1 MGTFSELLA
10 ASATARNSL
19 LCVGLDPRS
28 ASADEARRECFALID
43 ATFESAAAF
52 KANSGFFEVFGAEGI
67 AALRDVIAHVPQ
79 GTPLIL
85 DAKRGDIADSSEAY
99 ARAAFDALG
108 AHGITVNPY
117 VGRDGIAPFIA
128 RPERGAFV
136 LCKTSNPGGDD
147 FQALPVNG
155 LPLFIEVAA
164 RAATWNTRGNVGLV
178 VGATYPEAL
187 AQVRAVAPE
196 LWILLPGI
204 GTQGGDLSASVAAG
218 LRADGLGLLISA
230 SRSIAKAADPAAE
243 ARRLRDE
250 INACRHAFVA
260 TPRTNMA
267 PVRGAQATAPATAPG
282 PLRSDGGEPRP
293 TVTPLSL
300 LPANPATVST
310 SIADL
315 AHDLVEIECV
325 RFGKFTMKSGL
336 PTPIYIDLRR
346 LVSRPSVLKRV
357 ARAYAEVLRGLEFQR
372 VAGIPYAA
380 LPIATAIALHM
391 DRPLIYPRREAKEY
405 GTRAAIEGD
414 YKGGERVVV
423 IDDLATTGE
432 TKIETIQKLES
443 AGLLVRDVVV
453 LIDREQGATDTL
465 AKAGY
470 HMHAVVTL
478 STLLEAWRKSG
489 AITGA
494 QYIEVKEYLRRAA

>member
-10 ASATARNSL
+10 ASASARNSL

-43 ATFESAAAF
+43 ATVGSAAAF
-52 KANSGFFEVFGAEGI
+52 KANSAFFEVFGAEGM
-67 AALRDVIAHVPQ
+67 AALRDVIAHVPR

-99 ARAAFDALG
+99 ARAAFDVLG
-108 AHGITVNPY
+108 AHCITVSPY
-117 VGRDGIAPFIA
+117 VGGDGIAPFIA

-136 LCKTSNPGGDD
+136 LCKTSNPGGGDL
-147 FQALPVNG
+147 QALPVNG
-155 LPLFIEVAA
+155 SPLFIEVAV
-164 RAATWNTRGNVGLV
+164 RAASWNTRGNVGLV
-178 VGATYPEAL
+178 VGATYREAL

-204 GTQGGDLSASVAAG
+204 GTQGGDLCASVAAG

-243 ARRLRDE
+243 AGRLRDE
-250 INACRHAFVA
+250 INSYRHAFAA
-260 TPRTNMA
+260 TPISSMA
-267 PVRGAQATAPATAPG
+267 PIREAHAPAATTAPRP
-282 PLRSDGGEPRP
+282 RSDLEVPKP
-293 TVTPLSL
+293 TASPVSQPPT
-300 LPANPATVST
+300 NPATVST
-310 SIADL
+310 TIAEL
-315 AHDLVEIECV
+315 ARDLVEIECV
-325 RFGKFTMKSGL
+325 RFGKFTMKSGR

-346 LVSRPSVLKRV
+346 LVSRPTVLQRA
-357 ARAYAEVLRGLEFQR
+357 ARAYVEVLRGLEFER
-372 VAGIPYAA
+372 IAGIPYAA

-414 YKGGERVVV
+414 FKRGDRIVV

-478 STLLEAWRKSG
+478 STLLEAWRSSG

-494 QYIEVKEYLRRAA
+494 QYIEVNAYLGRAA